1 MVCVCNAEKW
11 ITSLVY
17 SFTIVLEFL
26 FDSVSRYLYVCYY
39 LFPSHTPW
47 PKEEREEEEILFTF
61 ILSPFSFFRTWK
73 DLHSPFSFGC
83 LFLFLDPRL
92 SSAISSLF
100 CSSPLY
106 FLDKTQIE
114 YSLHFRYYGIEK
126 AMVWK
131 VMSSTRYRSIS
142 RKLYVLSHS
151 GTSSSLWSLV
161 YPGTFFFC
169 AAI

>member
-1 MVCVCNAEKW
+1 MNNESCL
-11 ITSLVY
+11 LVY
-17 SFTIVLEFL
+17 NCAGVSFWFCISLSICMLLSFSFSYPMAKGREGGRRDPL
-26 FDSVSRYLYVCYY
+26 HLY
-39 LFPSHTPW
+39 
-47 PKEEREEEEILFTF
+47 
-61 ILSPFSFFRTWK
+61 PFSFLLFQNMK
-73 DLHSPFSFGC
+73 GSPSPFSFGC

-169 AAI
+169 DAI